1 MPAVD
6 EHGELDARGTP
17 DVHQGV
23 KRRADGAAGE
33 QDVVDEHDG
42 LAVDVERDLGRVD
55 LGAEIRREII
65 AVQADVQPA
74 ERNVHPLDR
83 LDALREPLREQ
94 VAARDDADKGEVASP
109 LVGLEDLM
117 GDAREGSVDLL
128 RVHADR
134 FDVSAVVHAHPFRRM
149 GADGSQH
156 RGRQGSKPRTRM
168 ARCRIRAE
176 KKPLRRTKACSWLA
190 PFSRGCSEVSA
201 LSVSLYRI

>member
-1 MPAVD
+1 MKSTLSLYNTLSRRKERFEPLEPPFVGLYVCGPTVYGDPHLGHARPAVTFD
-6 EHGELDARGTP
+6 LLFRYLKATGYKVRYVRNIT
-17 DVHQGV
+17 DVGHL
-23 KRRADGAAGE
+23 
-33 QDVVDEHDG
+33 EHD
-42 LAVDVERDLGRVD
+42 
-55 LGAEIRREII
+55 
-65 AVQADVQPA
+65 AD
-74 ERNVHPLDR
+74 E
-83 LDALREPLREQ
+83 
-94 VAARDDADKGEVASP
+94 GEVAST

-117 GDAREGSVDLL
+117 GNAREGSVDLL

-149 GADGSQH
+149 GADDSQR
-156 RGRQGSKPRTRM
+156 RGRQGSKPRTRT